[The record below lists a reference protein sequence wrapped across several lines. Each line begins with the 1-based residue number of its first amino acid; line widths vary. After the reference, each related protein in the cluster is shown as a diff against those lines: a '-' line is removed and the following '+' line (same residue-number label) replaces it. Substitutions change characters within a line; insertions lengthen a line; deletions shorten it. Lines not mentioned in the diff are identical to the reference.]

1 MENPKL
7 WTRLPQS
14 GSSSLSCYLGR
25 INLVLELYVF
35 GRISMTFPPTYP
47 PFDEALRNHLLRAP
61 TAANQIRCKLFLSS
75 LLRQHISKPLFTA
88 GETVSY
94 AYMAKK
100 FLISRR
106 ILYIRI
112 FQVCVKSR
120 VQTRPSRHSPLYG
133 DGDLQ
138 VTPSRKWAASRETD
152 DGATSFG
159 PLHRASL

>member
-1 MENPKL
+1 
-7 WTRLPQS
+7 
-14 GSSSLSCYLGR
+14 
-25 INLVLELYVF
+25 
-35 GRISMTFPPTYP
+35 MTFLPAYP
-47 PFDEALRNHLLRAP
+47 PVDEALRNHLLRAP

-75 LLRQHISKPLFTA
+75 LLRQHISKLLFPA

-94 AYMAKK
+94 AYMAKT

-112 FQVCVKSR
+112 FQICVKSR
-120 VQTRPSRHSPLYG
+120 VQTRPLRHSPLYG

-152 DGATSFG
+152 DGRLLSVPFTELPFDASILAD
-159 PLHRASL
+159 PLALRQTLSSVGR